1 MSNDPFADVSPWDE
15 PTEAPTAET
24 PKESPVTTAPA
35 TVSTAPNPFKIGL
48 TFKAASGFDAE
59 WITPTVY
66 GGSADEVAQRTVDL
80 IGALKEHGVIELASK
95 AAEYTRGQ
103 FKGASGGAA
112 KAAPKRFE
120 GGRVVAAGGD
130 GGGGAA
136 EGDTTCVHGQRTHRT
151 GATWEA
157 MFCPAREKSEQCPPA
172 WKDKKTGRFVVKG

>member
-15 PTEAPTAET
+15 PTETPSAET
-24 PKESPVTTAPA
+24 PKESPVTTAVPIA
-35 TVSTAPNPFKIGL
+35 AAANNPFKIGL

-59 WITPTVY
+59 WITPTVF

-80 IGALKEHGVIELASK
+80 IAALKEYGVIELASK

-103 FKGASGGAA
+103 YKGAATAA

-120 GGRVVAAGGD
+120 GGKVVSS
-130 GGGGAA
+130 GGGGGGH
-136 EGDTTCVHGQRTHRT
+136 EGDTECVHGPRTYRS
-151 GATWEA
+151 GGTWEA

-172 WKDKKTGRFVVKG
+172 WKDKKSGRFVVRG

>member
-1 MSNDPFADVSPWDE
+1 MSTDPFADVSPWDE
-15 PTEAPTAET
+15 PNEAPITET

-35 TVSTAPNPFKIGL
+35 AVSAAPNPFKIGL

-103 FKGASGGAA
+103 FKGAVA
-112 KAAPKRFE
+112 KAAPKKFE

-130 GGGGAA
+130 GAA
-136 EGDTTCVHGQRTHRT
+136 EGDVTCVHGQRTHRT

-172 WKDKKTGRFVVKG
+172 WKDKKTGKFVAKG